1 MVVLPLLT
9 LLPTAVGL
17 ASLFPNPIRDG
28 VLALGLAPTEVAAAG
43 LVGLAGGA
51 VDEALLAVIASFLV
65 VAGVAP
71 AVVPVL
77 SGSTVDAADLA
88 VRFAL
93 VLVAPLAAGLG
104 VRRLVRDARVSA
116 VAERT
121 VAPAL
126 ALLVYRR

>member
-1 MVVLPLLT
+1 
-9 LLPTAVGL
+9 VGL
-17 ASLFPNPIRDG
+17 ASLFPHPIRDG
-28 VLALGLAPTEVAAAG
+28 VLALGLSPTEVAAAG

-88 VRFAL
+88 VRLAL
-93 VLVAPLAAGLG
+93 VLVAPLATGLG